1 MGSEKRTK
9 KRSEIRR
16 GSDGGRKRMKIQNLF
31 LSRQIFDDWNCQFYG
46 AGDMALSL
54 FEIGLATA
62 IAFDRYIVTKNPKWG
77 TWRSNLNYGKLLLII
92 FILCV
97 LWSLVPWTGYGE
109 YSPFTEKEKVFCS
122 LNWRQAD
129 TLKSSVPSTSSPS
142 QIMGE
147 KGSTLHETTH
157 RYIAFLT
164 ATFLIFFLIPVCIAG
179 AFYYSIFEYVDKLN
193 SIENREEN
201 GNNPVETCTWAPRNH
216 VSKVGL
222 GCLLTSTLPFMT
234 YGIVCLNPLKA
245 DFGQLHV
252 VITPV
257 VLSRVAALLNPIFY
271 IWLNPEIVGIE
282 EKLLKKLQKKK
293 SPPPNLRNY
302 QTINLI
308 ADAARFVGP
317 LPTMSFPIL
326 APSAPRRQ
334 LPQIPPHLLSPR
346 PSPTPQQIYAH
357 FGDRLH
363 PGAHHV

>member
-1 MGSEKRTK
+1 
-9 KRSEIRR
+9 
-16 GSDGGRKRMKIQNLF
+16 
-31 LSRQIFDDWNCQFYG
+31 
-46 AGDMALSL
+46 LSL
-54 FEIGLATA
+54 FEIGLGTA

-92 FILCV
+92 FILCIV
-97 LWSLVPWTGYGE
+97 WSGVPWTGYGE
-109 YSPFTEKEKVFCS
+109 YSPFTEGEKVFCS
-122 LNWRQAD
+122 LNWRQAE
-129 TLKSSVPSTSSPS
+129 PSPLPASPS
-142 QIMGE
+142 PTSGMMGDR
-147 KGSTLHETTH
+147 GSTLKETTH

-179 AFYYSIFEYVDKLN
+179 AFYYSIFEHVDKLN

-201 GNNPVETCTWAPRNH
+201 GNNPTEVCTWAPRNH

-222 GCLLTSTLPFMT
+222 GCLLVSTLPFMA
-234 YGIVCLNPLKA
+234 YGIVCLNPFKS
-245 DFGQLHV
+245 DFNQLHI

-257 VLSRVAALLNPIFY
+257 VLSRVSALLNPIFY
-271 IWLNPEIVGIE
+271 VWLNPEIVGIE

-308 ADAARFVGP
+308 AD
-317 LPTMSFPIL
+317 LPTMSFPML

-334 LPQIPPHLLSPR
+334 LPQIPAHLLSPR
-346 PSPTPQQIYAH
+346 PSPTPQQYYAH

-363 PGAHHV
+363 PGAALL